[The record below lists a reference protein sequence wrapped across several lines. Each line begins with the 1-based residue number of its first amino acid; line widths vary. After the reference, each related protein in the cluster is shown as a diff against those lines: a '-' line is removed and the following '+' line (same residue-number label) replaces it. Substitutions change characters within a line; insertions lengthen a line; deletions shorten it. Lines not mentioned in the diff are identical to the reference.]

1 MSLSPVCDP
10 YPSEKPEVGFA
21 STAASSRHRHGPSL
35 YPRQVQ
41 VLGSVLF
48 WLFVLLTS
56 LLMFPLAVVLWLLT
70 LPFGPRRVLLH
81 RFTCFWA
88 SLYTWCNPLWRVRIE
103 GKANIRPGQEYVLV
117 ANHLSIAD
125 ILVLFRLFVDFK
137 WVSKAEVFRAPLIGW
152 NMALNGYVPVR
163 RGERAS
169 VAKMMT
175 ACRRA
180 LRTGSSLMIFPEG
193 TWSVDGKLR
202 PFKPGAFELAH
213 EEGVAIVP
221 IVIRGSGDA
230 MPATGFTIR
239 GRCQISVTVLPEV
252 PVTTVESMAPTEL
265 AGVVRELI
273 TSEQQRR

>member
-10 YPSEKPEVGFA
+10 YPSEEPGFGFA

-88 SLYTWCNPLWRVRIE
+88 SLYTWCNPLWRDDR
-103 GKANIRPGQEYVLV
+103 AYVLV
-117 ANHLSIAD
+117 ANHLSIVD

-273 TSEQQRR
+273 ASEQQRR